1 MRPKDA
7 GEGFREVDEGY
18 DAREL
23 EINDFFNDPAKCKD
37 VLTCASSRTKAGLI
51 VPEQG
56 LYVVSDAVQK
66 QSVVQLSGHW

>member
-7 GEGFREVDEGY
+7 VEGFREVDEGY

-37 VLTCASSRTKAGLI
+37 VLTRASSRTKTVLI
-51 VPEQG
+51 VPQQG
-56 LYVVSDAVQK
+56 LYVVSDAIQK
-66 QSVVQLSGHW
+66 QPVVQLSGHW